1 MWHSL
6 PLSMTMT
13 GTSQQC
19 LGYKSV
25 HFELNK
31 REIILG
37 GSSDDTLKESEP
49 SQDYLL
55 TIWKKQIAML

>member
-1 MWHSL
+1 
-6 PLSMTMT
+6 MTMT